1 MAYFVVGVL
10 CWIGVGLVLGQ
21 WSLGE
26 CMSLEWDEATKG
38 ATILFPF
45 SVLLFGEGVACPA
58 FWFWSFN
65 RPGAI
70 AVYRGLVVIFWPLKI
85 TWSLFGLL
93 VMLSLDL
100 IAA

>member
-1 MAYFVVGVL
+1 MACLIAGVL
-10 CWIGVGLVLGQ
+10 CWVAIGVALGQ

-26 CMSLEWDEATKG
+26 CVSLEWDEATKG

-45 SVLLFGEGVACPA
+45 SVLLFGEGIMCPA
-58 FWFWSFN
+58 FWFWSSH
-65 RPGAI
+65 RPGI
-70 AVYRGLVVIFWPLKI
+70 KTMYRVLVVVFWPLKI
-85 TWSLFGLL
+85 AWSLCGLL